1 MKVKWTKE
9 MINSTEGIIIA
20 DDGKEKVV
28 IAHVKGDTEE
38 GTKRNLS
45 IMQKGLEMYVFFTEI
60 ADALKDKRQS
70 KKLKLTTWE
79 KAMLLG
85 IEGFLKNIPDK

>member
-9 MINSTEGIIIA
+9 MINPTEGIIIA

-38 GTKRNLS
+38 GTERNLS
-45 IMQKGLEMYVFFTEI
+45 IMQSGLEMYVSFKEI

-70 KKLKLTTWE
+70 KVLKLTIWE
-79 KAMLLG
+79 KAMLGG
-85 IEGFLKNIPDK
+85 IEDLLKNIPDE